1 MIYIILTF
9 IVQAII
15 ATCKCVLYSAIKHH
29 ILVLAFLEHF
39 LDSVIFQ
46 QIISTKILNIS
57 IETINK
63 VYVMKGARKR
73 SSKTL
78 INWNTWIAFKIPESN

>member
-9 IVQAII
+9 IVQALI
-15 ATCKCVLYSAIKHH
+15 AKCVLYSAIKHH

-46 QIISTKILNIS
+46 QIIPTKILNIS
-57 IETINK
+57 IETINN
-63 VYVMKGARKR
+63 VYVMKGAGKR